1 MLEYQVVLLEQDKVE
16 FRVTT
21 SLNPTT
27 FLQASEEA
35 QRPGL
40 PGNIEQVYSGR
51 PDLKS
56 NPIQDPK
63 LQLHTGE
70 SSRYQMKDGQLGTQ
84 WEPQAQ
90 ALPF

>member
-1 MLEYQVVLLEQDKVE
+1 MLEYQVVLLKQDKVE

-21 SLNPTT
+21 SLNPTM

-35 QRPGL
+35 QRSGL
-40 PGNIEQVYSGR
+40 PGNIEQVCSGR
-51 PDLKS
+51 ADLKS

-70 SSRYQMKDGQLGTQ
+70 SSRYQMDDGQLGTQ
-84 WEPQAQ
+84 WEPQVQ